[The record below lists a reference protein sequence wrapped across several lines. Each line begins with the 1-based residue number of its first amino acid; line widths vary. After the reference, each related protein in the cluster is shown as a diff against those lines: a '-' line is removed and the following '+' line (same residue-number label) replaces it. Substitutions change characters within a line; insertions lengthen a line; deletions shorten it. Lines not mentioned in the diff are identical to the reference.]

1 MVDLKSLNLQFSKH
15 SMRKPDPNNNV
26 LLMHTTAPPAGS
38 SDLLKYHFNK
48 IMN

>member
-1 MVDLKSLNLQFSKH
+1 
-15 SMRKPDPNNNV
+15 
-26 LLMHTTAPPAGS
+26 MHTTAPPAGSSDLLKISFQQNCELIGEIYHSPAGS